1 MKPSCCKTFLKSNN
15 VRKKALFANIG
26 SQNDERSENDIT
38 VSIAVQKLGLEWSN
52 CRDELK
58 ECDSAGPI
66 AQRENVA
73 IENVDTW
80 PAVEW
85 KPKNIT
91 TLIRHPFLLYI
102 TRR

>member
-1 MKPSCCKTFLKSNN
+1 MKPFCRKTFFKSNN
-15 VRKKALFANIG
+15 VRNKALFANIEG
-26 SQNDERSENDIT
+26 QNDERAVKGMT
-38 VSIAVQKLGLEWSN
+38 VSIAVQKLGLEWSD
-52 CRDELK
+52 CCAELK

-66 AQRENVA
+66 SQRENVA

-102 TRR
+102 PRR